1 MIRLKCNLENIFTR
15 DHRTLPRHPR
25 RLPELNRLCSN
36 FGMRLACVLAVVL
49 TCSVARADPEAA
61 VPMLTAAAKDHHEKA
76 MEFYKAEQYQAARV
90 ELQAGY
96 ELSKNPVFLW
106 NLAKVAAKMGD
117 RQAALDY
124 VQRYR
129 VTLDAPDPEVD
140 ALEKNLRGPGEPT
153 QPPTTMQV
161 QPVPSPPKVVA
172 RPDILKRSPAP
183 WILLG
188 VGAALLIA
196 DIGVAA
202 AGYRLSKDNEGAML
216 TRAELDDLNARGGRL
231 NAVGWSLFG
240 IGLGSAA
247 AGGIWL
253 AVRR

>member
-1 MIRLKCNLENIFTR
+1 
-15 DHRTLPRHPR
+15 
-25 RLPELNRLCSN
+25 
-36 FGMRLACVLAVVL
+36 MRFACILAVVL
-49 TCSVARADPEAA
+49 ACSVARANPEAA
-61 VPMLTAAAKDHHEKA
+61 VALLSAAAKDHHERA
-76 MEFYKAEQYQAARV
+76 MEFYRAEQYQAARI

-106 NLAKVAAKMGD
+106 NLAKTSARMGD
-117 RQAALDY
+117 RQAAMDY

-129 VTLDAPDPEVD
+129 VTLDTPDPEVD
-140 ALEKNLRGPGEPT
+140 AFVQALHGPAEASKPPTITPAT
-153 QPPTTMQV
+153 QPPGI
-161 QPVPSPPKVVA
+161 K
-172 RPDILKRSPAP
+172 KRSPAP

-188 VGAALLIA
+188 IGAALLIA

-202 AGYRLSKDNEGAML
+202 AGYQLTQSNEGAML
-216 TRAELDDLNARGGRL
+216 TQGELAELNAQGGRL
-231 NAVGWSLFG
+231 NAAGWSLLG